1 MYRRCL
7 IVRLRP
13 EWIALL
19 GWVASAWA
27 LGGSVALGADAA
39 DRATIVPATAAPA
52 ASPTPDAPSASPTPI
67 VAADAKR
74 LVDQISAEEKA
85 KAADLWSR
93 AMDKFAAREFRGAAK
108 LLEEYVN
115 RYPGTPESVDAR
127 YHLAQSD
134 LFTKNPGAAI
144 PLFLS
149 VIEIRGNSPLG
160 NEART
165 YLGQSYLDAAKF
177 TEAYLVSDELL
188 AQKDLGATLRAKAL
202 LIRAHAQT
210 GLGQN
215 LEAEKTLVTFQTIAE
230 TDPELE
236 RETATSFLVSLLL
249 KSNRCDALPSAKAL
263 PEDQVV
269 DQMARKGICVLEMG
283 TLLARAAKNL
293 GDAEVA
299 QAGDTLVGSIR
310 SYRRACAKPPLARGK
325 LSKAKFA
332 NAKKELAEKLQEGC
346 RSAEKLLLE
355 TFRDRE
361 NLKSVITKLTTKDPA
376 S

>member
-7 IVRLRP
+7 I
-13 EWIALL
+13 ALL
-19 GWVASAWA
+19 CSLTSACALDSLASASA
-27 LGGSVALGADAA
+27 E
-39 DRATIVPATAAPA
+39 
-52 ASPTPDAPSASPTPI
+52 PTPSASPPPI

-93 AMDKFAAREFRGAAK
+93 AMDKFAAREFKGAAK

-115 RYPGTPESVDAR
+115 RYAGTPEGIDAR
-127 YHLAQSD
+127 YHLAQSH
-134 LFTKNPGAAI
+134 LFTKNPDAAI

-149 VIEIRGNSPLG
+149 VIEVRGNSDLG

-165 YLGQSYLDAAKF
+165 SLGQAYLDAAKF

-188 AQKDLGATLRAKAL
+188 AQKDLGTTLRAKAL

-215 LEAEKTLVTFQTIAE
+215 LEAEKTLVTFQTIAD

-263 PEDQVV
+263 PEDQVI

-283 TLLARAAKNL
+283 TLLARAAKKL
-293 GDAEVA
+293 DDAEVA
-299 QAGDTLVGSIR
+299 QAGDTVVGSMR
-310 SYRRACAKPPLARGK
+310 SYRRVCAEPPLARGK
-325 LSKAKFA
+325 LPKTKFA
-332 NAKKELAEKLQEGC
+332 IAKKELAEKLKEGC

-355 TFRDRE
+355 SFRDRE
-361 NLKSVITKLTTKDPA
+361 NLKSVILKLTAKDPA